1 VKTISGKEFAKLL
14 EKKGWRLRRLIY
26 MKAIKAKEIEKK
38 FDEGEDISKYL
49 DISKARRPHQEQI
62 SSRPVHWH
70 QAPQDR

>member
-1 VKTISGKEFAKLL
+1 
-14 EKKGWRLRRLIY
+14 